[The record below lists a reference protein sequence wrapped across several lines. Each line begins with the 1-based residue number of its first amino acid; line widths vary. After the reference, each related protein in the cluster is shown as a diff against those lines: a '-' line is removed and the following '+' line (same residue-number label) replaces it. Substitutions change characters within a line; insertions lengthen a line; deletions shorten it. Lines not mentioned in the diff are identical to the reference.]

1 MTDYSDIAESNI
13 VASVIQS
20 DEETFEEIV
29 AEAVRTSQNVSLA
42 ASKVEGYITD
52 VVWDVLNSLEVYEP
66 IAYSLAYEGKL
77 SMDYDGSVGEDA
89 ERIVR
94 AYIAEH
100 GSASTR
106 SRSGSTSKKRVPSTC
121 KSKSKS
127 VPKSKS
133 ARSAKPKNSTKK
145 GRC

>member
-13 VASVIQS
+13 VVSVIQS

-29 AEAVRTSQNVSLA
+29 AEAVRTSQNASLA
-42 ASKVEGYITD
+42 AAKVEGYITD
-52 VVWDVLNSLEVYEP
+52 VVWDVLNGLEEYEP

-89 ERIVR
+89 ARIVK
-94 AYIAEH
+94 AYMAGH

-106 SRSGSTSKKRVPSTC
+106 SKSGSTSKRKASSTR
-121 KSKSKS
+121 KPKTRTTS
-127 VPKSKS
+127 KSKS
-133 ARSAKPKNSTKK
+133 ARSK
-145 GRC
+145 GARR

>member
-77 SMDYDGSVGEDA
+77 SMDYDG
-89 ERIVR
+89 
-94 AYIAEH
+94 
-100 GSASTR
+100 
-106 SRSGSTSKKRVPSTC
+106 
-121 KSKSKS
+121 
-127 VPKSKS
+127 
-133 ARSAKPKNSTKK
+133 
-145 GRC
+145 